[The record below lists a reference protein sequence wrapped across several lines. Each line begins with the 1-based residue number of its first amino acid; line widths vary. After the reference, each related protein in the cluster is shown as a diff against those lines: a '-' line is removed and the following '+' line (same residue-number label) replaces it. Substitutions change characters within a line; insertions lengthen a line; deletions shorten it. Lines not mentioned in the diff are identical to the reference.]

1 MTGSKTGASRAGRG
15 RARAA
20 SAEPAL
26 ARQTTAAK
34 LVQLLEALAAHDKGI
49 GVRELERETGID
61 KSAISRLFDQLRD
74 LEVATQ
80 TEASGRFGVGPRL
93 FALAATIHGRDTLWL
108 AAEPIL
114 RRLVAQFNET
124 CYLATRELD
133 QIMFREKIDCDHTL
147 RYVIDAGERVALHAG
162 AGGRAV
168 LAGLPPEEVDEVLE
182 RIELSSLTPRTVTDR
197 DKLRRQSAKDRRR
210 GYSMS
215 TGERV
220 VGGCAI
226 AAPYF
231 RADGVCRGSIVL
243 TCPASRFDTR
253 SAPTIAEAVVAASRQ
268 LSARLGHRLA
278 GATRTDSADAP

>member
-1 MTGSKTGASRAGRG
+1 MARAKSGAAKAGRG
-15 RARAA
+15 QVHAD
-20 SAEPAL
+20 SAEAPL

-34 LVQLLEALAAHDKGI
+34 LVRLLEALAAYEDGI

-61 KSAISRLFDQLRD
+61 KSAISRLFDQLSD
-74 LEVATQ
+74 LDMATRAEV
-80 TEASGRFGVGPRL
+80 SGRFTVGPRL

-108 AAEPIL
+108 AAEPVL
-114 RRLVAQFNET
+114 RRLVARFNET

-147 RYVIDAGERVALHAG
+147 RYVIDPGERVTLHAG

-168 LAGLPPEEVDEVLE
+168 LAGMPPDEVDEVLE
-182 RIELSSLTPRTVTDR
+182 RIELTPLTSRTITDR
-197 DKLRRQSAKDRRR
+197 DKLRRQAAKDRRR
-210 GYSMS
+210 GYAMS

-231 RADGVCRGSIVL
+231 RADGTCRGSIVF
-243 TCPASRFDTR
+243 TCPASRFNTR
-253 SAPTIAEAVVAASRQ
+253 SAPEIAEAVVAAAQQ
-268 LSARLGHRLA
+268 LSRRLGYRP
-278 GATRTDSADAP
+278 GDSSSD